1 MKVGTK
7 ELKNRLSYYLR
18 RVRDGESVEVT
29 DRGTVVAELKAAKQK
44 KKRKP
49 RTDREA
55 LEQMATEG
63 LVTLPTRKT
72 RRDFAPIKLKK
83 PFRVSQLVIDDRR

>member
-18 RVRDGESVEVT
+18 RVRNGESVEVT
-29 DRGTVVAELKAAKQK
+29 DRGTVVAELRAAKE

-55 LEQMATEG
+55 LEQMAAEG
-63 LVTLPTRKT
+63 LVTLSKPGK
-72 RRDFAPIKLKK
+72 RRDFEPIKPKR
-83 PFRVSQLVIDDRR
+83 PFRFSQLVIDDRR